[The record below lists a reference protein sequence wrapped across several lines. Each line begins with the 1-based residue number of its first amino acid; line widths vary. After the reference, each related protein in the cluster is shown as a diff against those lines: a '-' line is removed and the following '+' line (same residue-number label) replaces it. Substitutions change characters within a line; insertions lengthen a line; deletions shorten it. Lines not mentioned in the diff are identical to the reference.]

1 MAKNLFQRSLVVL
14 CLAASSVAHGAIGV
28 GFTRI
33 QGTIV
38 DSEAFGG
45 CMALLET
52 MPSGISCPN
61 KWVTFSC
68 SGDYNSSNMGWKK
81 FENAQ
86 LALLTTSRIRVYVD
100 DAQLHNGNCFVRR
113 IDMIP

>member
-1 MAKNLFQRSLVVL
+1 MKKVIQSTLVVAL
-14 CLAASSVAHGAIGV
+14 LASSAIAHSAIGV

-52 MPSGISCPN
+52 IPSGISCPN
-61 KWVTFSC
+61 RWVTFSC
-68 SGDYNSSNMGWKK
+68 SGDYNSRDMGWKK

-86 LALLTTSRIRVYVD
+86 LALLTDSRIRVYVD
-100 DAQLHNGNCFVRR
+100 DTQLHNGNCFVRR

>member
-1 MAKNLFQRSLVVL
+1 MYKRLTATLLVTASLAISP
-14 CLAASSVAHGAIGV
+14 LAQGATGV
-28 GFTRI
+28 GFTYVE
-33 QGTIV
+33 GTIV

-52 MPSGISCPN
+52 MPTGISCPN
-61 KWVTFSC
+61 RWVSFSC

-86 LALLTTSRIRVYVD
+86 LALLTSSRIRVYVD